1 MSAERVGARS
11 PSRLFRKSTLHD
23 GPAVAVL
30 PPEAH
35 EGAQMWAKHW
45 TADGRTLVYLIQSE
59 GRNKAFSLRLD
70 GASAPVALDLAGE
83 VFDAFRVSPDGRLL
97 AYLVFERGRDDVF
110 VQPFAGRASACA

>member
-1 MSAERVGARS
+1 M
-11 PSRLFRKSTLHD
+11 
-23 GPAVAVL
+23 AVL